1 MRRTRVTLLVA
12 LALVLALS
20 HPSLAGNPPSPRSAP
35 AFTLPGRDGT
45 VSLEGLRG
53 RLVYV
58 DFWASWCAPCQASFP
73 WLQSMHDRFASRGL
87 TIVAINLDKAREF
100 ADEFLRRHPAPFL
113 VAFDPAG
120 KTAEAF
126 EVGVMPSSYL
136 VDPAGRIVHVQP
148 GFDAKGTAKLEKL
161 IEEALPR

>member
-1 MRRTRVTLLVA
+1 MI
-12 LALVLALS
+12 LALS
-20 HPSLAGNPPSPRSAP
+20 HPSMGGSSPPDRFAP
-35 AFTLPGRDGT
+35 GFNLPGRDGK
-45 VSLEGLRG
+45 VSLDALKG

-73 WLQSMHDRFASRGL
+73 WLQSIHNRYASKGL
-87 TIVAINLDKAREF
+87 TIVAINLDKFRDA

-120 KTAEAF
+120 STAAAYD
-126 EVGVMPSSYL
+126 VGAMPSSYL
-136 VDPAGRIVHVQP
+136 IDPIGRIVHVQP
-148 GFDAKGTAKLEKL
+148 GFDARKTEEIEKL